1 MILVHVD
8 EDINAPPQAA
18 PKNGDASTGRAQRR
32 RPSGISSG
40 WVVMR
45 SLNQVH
51 VSEDLKVAKGKD
63 TLIHVFRFLGTA
75 TQIAPRKPQS
85 EIAGFANEFQVL
97 FLENRSTRAGEG
109 KGADTEV
116 SECM

>member
-8 EDINAPPQAA
+8 EDINAPPLAT
-18 PKNGDASTGRAQRR
+18 PKNGEANTGRAQRR

-51 VSEDLKVAKGKD
+51 VSRHRRFNKD
-63 TLIHVFRFLGTA
+63 KT
-75 TQIAPRKPQS
+75 
-85 EIAGFANEFQVL
+85 
-97 FLENRSTRAGEG
+97 
-109 KGADTEV
+109 
-116 SECM
+116 

>member
-8 EDINAPPQAA
+8 EDINAPSSQGSTS
-18 PKNGDASTGRAQRR
+18 KNGDTVHSSVHSRR

-51 VSEDLKVAKGKD
+51 VG
-63 TLIHVFRFLGTA
+63 IPWPF
-75 TQIAPRKPQS
+75 P
-85 EIAGFANEFQVL
+85 
-97 FLENRSTRAGEG
+97 
-109 KGADTEV
+109 
-116 SECM
+116 

>member
-8 EDINAPPQAA
+8 EDINAPVQPTSS
-18 PKNGDASTGRAQRR
+18 KNGDSGHANLRK

-51 VSEDLKVAKGKD
+51 VCIPFKIL
-63 TLIHVFRFLGTA
+63 
-75 TQIAPRKPQS
+75 
-85 EIAGFANEFQVL
+85 
-97 FLENRSTRAGEG
+97 
-109 KGADTEV
+109 
-116 SECM
+116 

>member
-8 EDINAPPQAA
+8 EDINAPPQAT
-18 PKNGDASTGRAQRR
+18 PKNGDNTAHTGRAQRR

-51 VSEDLKVAKGKD
+51 VSH
-63 TLIHVFRFLGTA
+63 T
-75 TQIAPRKPQS
+75 
-85 EIAGFANEFQVL
+85 
-97 FLENRSTRAGEG
+97 
-109 KGADTEV
+109 
-116 SECM
+116 

>member
-51 VSEDLKVAKGKD
+51 VSEDLRLAKEKD
-63 TLIHVFRFLGTA
+63 SLINVCLFRNCNANCA
-75 TQIAPRKPQS
+75 T
-85 EIAGFANEFQVL
+85 
-97 FLENRSTRAGEG
+97 
-109 KGADTEV
+109 
-116 SECM
+116 

>member
-1 MILVHVD
+1 MSSNTYPSPCFLQVSDEKESLQFMILVHVD
-8 EDINAPPQAA
+8 EDINVPPQAA

-51 VSEDLKVAKGKD
+51 VSED
-63 TLIHVFRFLGTA
+63 
-75 TQIAPRKPQS
+75 
-85 EIAGFANEFQVL
+85 
-97 FLENRSTRAGEG
+97 
-109 KGADTEV
+109 
-116 SECM
+116 